1 MTRNSGPTKSIFP
14 DGGDAEA
21 DLKWVKIVAKLH
33 LDLQYV
39 GHGVVLSETL
49 QRITAKEDPT
59 PIEYA
64 YLRAVIQSAWWR
76 WW

>member
-1 MTRNSGPTKSIFP
+1 MPQNSIFP
-14 DGGDAEA
+14 NSGDVEA
-21 DLKWVKIVAKLH
+21 DRKWVKIVAKLH

-59 PIEYA
+59 PIEHA
-64 YLRAVIQSAWWR
+64 YLRAVIQSVWWR
-76 WW
+76 R